1 MKEKI
6 LHTAN
11 EMFLNFGF
19 KSVTMDDIAEKLGI
33 SKKTIYTYYQTKTSL
48 VKSCVMYVFESISL
62 GIDHICSLQKNPIE
76 ELFEIKDF
84 VLQNLNNEKSSPLFQ
99 LKKYYPNLYADL
111 QKKQFEVMQ
120 ECVKEN
126 LKRGIRLD
134 MFRKDLDIDFITRIY
149 FVGVTSIK
157 DVDLFPTAK
166 ENMHGLMTN
175 YLDYHIS
182 AIATQKGQKIVT
194 KLIKK

>member
-6 LHTAN
+6 LYTAN

-19 KSVTMDDIAEKLGI
+19 KSVTMDDIAEKMGI
-33 SKKTIYTYYQTKTSL
+33 SKKTIYTYYKTKTAL
-48 VKSCVMYVFESISL
+48 VKSCVMHVFETISL
-62 GIDHICSLQKNPIE
+62 GIDHICTLQINPIE

-99 LKKYYPNLYADL
+99 LKKYYPNLYTDL
-111 QKKQFEVMQ
+111 QRKQFEVMQ
-120 ECVKEN
+120 KCVKEN
-126 LKRGIRLD
+126 LKRGIKLGL
-134 MFRKDLDIDFITRIY
+134 FRSNLDIDFITRIY

-166 ENMHGLMTN
+166 ENMQILMTN
-175 YLDYHIS
+175 YLNYHIS
-182 AIATQKGQKIVT
+182 AIATEKGQKKVT